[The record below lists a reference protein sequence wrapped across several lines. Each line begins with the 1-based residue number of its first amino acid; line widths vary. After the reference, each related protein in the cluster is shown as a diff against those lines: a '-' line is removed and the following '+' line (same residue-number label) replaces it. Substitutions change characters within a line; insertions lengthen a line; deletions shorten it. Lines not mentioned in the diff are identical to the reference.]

1 MNRRILWTIIVTA
14 VISALVSFASS
25 AFAFRL
31 DLADELN
38 DRPTKA
44 ETVEMVESNSAYL
57 RDRALVMAQLAQ
69 LGSLTR
75 DNRKELEELKN
86 TVVRLGQIVADLA
99 ENNAQNFDHFR
110 EELKEVRQRLRA
122 MESSKG

>member
-99 ENNAQNFDHFR
+99 ENNAQNFEHFR

>member
-99 ENNAQNFDHFR
+99 ENNAKNFNHFR